1 MTAATERLAGSEG
14 VLRTVLPGGLR
25 VITES
30 LPAVRSAAFGIWAGV
45 GSRDEDPAHAGATHY
60 LEHLLFKGTRRRSA
74 LEISASMDAV
84 GGELNAFT
92 AKEYTCYYARVLDAD
107 LPLAIDVLSD
117 MVTSSLIE
125 PKEVDAERG
134 VILEE
139 IAMNED
145 DPADL
150 VHEAFSELAFGD
162 TPLGRPILGTVDSIN
177 SITRDRIAEHYRA
190 RYTPDHLVVA
200 AAGSLDHDHVVEL
213 TAAAFGAVLSGQRAP
228 AGPRLTGPQADGGTA
243 TGVRLVS
250 RPVEQAN
257 IVLGCAGLARND
269 DRRFALGVLNA
280 ALGGG
285 MSSRLFQEV
294 REKRGLAYSVYSFS
308 SQHAECGQWGIY
320 AGCLPAK
327 TEEVLS
333 ICQDEI
339 AKVIESGLTDE
350 ELDRG
355 KGQLRGSIVL
365 GLEDP
370 SSRMR
375 RLGKSELVYPR
386 LEPVDEILARIEAV
400 THDQVREVAADG
412 AWPAEGAGHR
422 GAVRRRCRVRRGAGE
437 LAAAPQYSRL
447 FWLRPALMPRSG
459 CRGAGRDAL
468 FCGACLL
475 RSRLAR
481 LSAPAVPLTSTRS
494 VPGGWCAASG
504 RRTTRGQRRS

>member
-1 MTAATERLAGSEG
+1 MTAETRRLDGNDDS

-60 LEHLLFKGTRRRSA
+60 LEHLLFKGTRRRTA
-74 LEISASMDAV
+74 LDISAAIDAV

-125 PKEVDAERG
+125 PRDVDAERG

-145 DPADL
+145 DPSDL
-150 VHEAFSELAFGD
+150 VHEAFAAQLFGD

-177 SITRDRIAEHYRA
+177 SISAARIAEHYRA
-190 RYTPDHLVVA
+190 RYTPDSLVVA
-200 AAGSLDHDHVVEL
+200 AAGNLDHDKVVEL
-213 TAAAFGAVLSGQRAP
+213 AAAAFGPALDAVTEP
-228 AGPRLTGPQADGGTA
+228 ALPRLDGAESGTA
-243 TGVRLVS
+243 KGTGVRLVS

-257 IVLGCAGLARND
+257 LVLGCPGMARTD
-269 DRRFALGVLNA
+269 SRRFALGVLNA

-308 SQHAECGQWGIY
+308 SQHAECGLWGIY

-327 TEEVLS
+327 AEEVLA
-333 ICQDEI
+333 ICQEEI
-339 AKVIESGLTDE
+339 AKVIGSGLTDE

-370 SSRMR
+370 SSRMS

-386 LEPVDEILARIEAV
+386 LEPVDEILAEIEAV
-400 THDQVREVAADG
+400 SHDHVREVAAAILGQAKALAVVGPFDDDG
-412 AWPAEGAGHR
+412 AFT
-422 GAVRRRCRVRRGAGE
+422 
-437 LAAAPQYSRL
+437 AALVS
-447 FWLRPALMPRSG
+447 
-459 CRGAGRDAL
+459 
-468 FCGACLL
+468 
-475 RSRLAR
+475 
-481 LSAPAVPLTSTRS
+481 
-494 VPGGWCAASG
+494 
-504 RRTTRGQRRS
+504 

>member
-1 MTAATERLAGSEG
+1 MTAQTQQLADGDSP

-45 GSRDEDPAHAGATHY
+45 GSRDEDLAHAGATHY
-60 LEHLLFKGTRRRSA
+60 LEHLLFKGTSRRSA
-74 LEISASMDAV
+74 LDISAAMDAV

-107 LPLAIDVLSD
+107 LPLAIDVLAD

-125 PKEVDAERG
+125 PKDVDAERG

-145 DPADL
+145 DPSDT
-150 VHEAFSELAFGD
+150 VHEAFAAQLFGD
-162 TPLGRPILGTVDSIN
+162 TPLGRPILGSVDSIN
-177 SITRDRIAEHYRA
+177 SITRGQIAEHYAA
-190 RYTPDHLVVA
+190 RYGPENLVVA
-200 AAGSLDHDHVVEL
+200 ASGSLDHDEVVEL
-213 TAAAFGAVLSGQRAP
+213 TRTAFAHRVLTGSADPVPPRLAAAGDGVSAA
-228 AGPRLTGPQADGGTA
+228 TGV
-243 TGVRLVS
+243 GVRLVS
-250 RPVEQAN
+250 RGIEQAN
-257 IVLGCAGLARND
+257 LVLGCGALARTD
-269 DRRFALGVLNA
+269 QRRFALGVLNA

-308 SQHAECGQWGIY
+308 SQHADTGMWGVY

-327 TEEVLS
+327 ADEVLS
-333 ICQDEI
+333 ICRDEI
-339 AKVIESGLTDE
+339 DKVVSGGLTDA

-370 SSRMR
+370 SSRMS

-386 LEPVDEILARIEAV
+386 LEPVEEILAAIEAV
-400 THDQVREVAADG
+400 SHDDVREVAA
-412 AWPAEGAGHR
+412 
-422 GAVRRRCRVRRGAGE
+422 AV
-437 LAAAPQYSRL
+437 
-447 FWLRPALMPRSG
+447 
-459 CRGAGRDAL
+459 
-468 FCGACLL
+468 
-475 RSRLAR
+475 LAR
-481 LSAPAVPLTSTRS
+481 PKALAVVGPFDDAGSFT
-494 VPGGWCAASG
+494 AALG
-504 RRTTRGQRRS
+504 

>member
-1 MTAATERLAGSEG
+1 MTAGTQRLSGSDG
-14 VLRTVLPGGLR
+14 SVLRTVLPGGLR
-25 VITES
+25 VITET
-30 LPAVRSAAFGIWAGV
+30 LPSVRSAALGIWAGV
-45 GSRDEDPAHAGATHY
+45 GSRDEDRAHAGATHY
-60 LEHLLFKGTRRRSA
+60 LEHLLFKGTARRTA
-74 LEISASMDAV
+74 LEISAAMDAV

-117 MVTSSLIE
+117 MVTSSLIA
-125 PKEVDAERG
+125 PKDVDAERG

-150 VHEAFSELAFGD
+150 VHEAFAQQLFGD

-177 SITRDRIAEHYRA
+177 SITTERIAEHYRT
-190 RYTPDHLVVA
+190 RYTPDALVVA
-200 AAGSLDHDHVVEL
+200 AAGNLEHEQVVEQVQAAF
-213 TAAAFGAVLSGQRAP
+213 AAALAQSGADPVR
-228 AGPRLTGPQADGGTA
+228 PRLGGTEGGSA
-243 TGVRLVS
+243 TGTGVKLLS

-257 IVLGCAGLARND
+257 LVLGCSGLARTD

-308 SQHAECGQWGIY
+308 SQHADAGQWGIY

-327 TEEVLS
+327 ADEVLAICQEEV
-333 ICQDEI
+333 
-339 AKVIESGLTDE
+339 AKVIDSGLTDE

-370 SSRMR
+370 SSRMS
-375 RLGKSELVYPR
+375 RLGKSELVYPA
-386 LEPVDEILARIEAV
+386 LEPVDEILAAIESV
-400 THDQVREVAADG
+400 THDEVRAVAAAVLGQPKALAVVGPFDDADG
-412 AWPAEGAGHR
+412 FS
-422 GAVRRRCRVRRGAGE
+422 AVV
-437 LAAAPQYSRL
+437 S
-447 FWLRPALMPRSG
+447 
-459 CRGAGRDAL
+459 
-468 FCGACLL
+468 
-475 RSRLAR
+475 
-481 LSAPAVPLTSTRS
+481 
-494 VPGGWCAASG
+494 
-504 RRTTRGQRRS
+504 